1 MKNIKRILIANR
13 GEIAMR
19 IMRTCREMDI
29 ETVTVYTD
37 EEKHFPHVFTS
48 QRSINLGSGPL
59 SETYLNMDKLIA
71 IARDNECQAIHPGYG
86 FLSERAAFAKKV
98 EAADLIFI
106 GPKASAIESM
116 GDKKGSK
123 EIAIKVGVPVIPGYH
138 GDDQSAKVLLSEARK
153 MKWPILIKA
162 SAGGGGKGMRV
173 VEKEADFNEALES
186 AKREAMNSFG
196 DDRMLIEKYI
206 EHPRH
211 IEVQVFSDSKGN
223 HVHLFERECSIQRR
237 HQKIIEESPSIA
249 LTATLRKNICESA
262 VMLSRHINY
271 LGAGTVEFILDRDGS
286 FYFLEMNTR
295 LQVEHPVTEMV
306 TGTDLVEWQIRVAR
320 GEELPL
326 KQEEIIQKGHAIE
339 ARICSEDP
347 DNNFMP
353 SIGHLYFI
361 GTPTTS
367 HTRFE
372 CGMVNGNEV
381 LLNFDPMLAKVIS
394 WGETR
399 AQAAHRLTLALE
411 DLPFLGIKTNGE
423 YIARILKN
431 GHFLKGDTY
440 THFVKTYAEELK
452 THELTTIEKALMM
465 AQAHWHKGHGAVKK
479 SSDEP
484 SPRESEAWNQ
494 LRGFR
499 NS

>member
-1 MKNIKRILIANR
+1 MKSIKRILIANR

-19 IMRTCREMDI
+19 IMRTCREMEI

-37 EEKHFPHVFTS
+37 EEQRFPHVFTS
-48 QRSINLGSGPL
+48 NRSVNLGSGPL
-59 SETYLNMDKLIA
+59 SETYLNMDKLIE
-71 IARDNECQAIHPGYG
+71 IAKEHECQAIHPGYG
-86 FLSERAAFAKKV
+86 FLSERATFAKKV
-98 EAADLIFI
+98 EAAELIFI
-106 GPKASAIESM
+106 GPSARAIESM

-138 GDDQSAKVLLSEARK
+138 GDDQSAQILLAEAKK

-186 AKREAMNSFG
+186 AKREAMSSFG

-237 HQKIIEESPSIA
+237 HQKIIEESPSMA
-249 LTATLRKNICESA
+249 LTATLRKQICESA
-262 VMLSRHINY
+262 VKLSRHINY

-326 KQEEIIQKGHAIE
+326 KQDQIKQKGHAIE

-353 SIGHLYFI
+353 SLGHLHFI
-361 GTPTTS
+361 GTPSTS
-367 HTRFE
+367 YTRFE
-372 CGMVNGNEV
+372 CGMVNGNDV

-399 AQAAHRLTLALE
+399 DQAAYRLTLALE
-411 DLPFLGIKTNGE
+411 DLPFLGVKTNGE
-423 YIARILKN
+423 YIARILN
-431 GHFLKGDTY
+431 NDHFLKGETY
-440 THFVKTYAEELK
+440 THFVKTHAEELK
-452 THELTTIEKALMM
+452 PHQLTSIEKALMM
-465 AQAHWHKGHGAVKK
+465 AQVHWHKGHDTKGPSTEG
-479 SSDEP
+479 SS
-484 SPRESEAWNQ
+484 RESEAWGQ
-494 LRGFR
+494 LKGFR

>member
-19 IMRTCREMDI
+19 IMRTCREMEI

-37 EEKHFPHVFTS
+37 EEQRFPHVFTS
-48 QRSINLGSGPL
+48 NRSVNLGSGPL

-71 IARDNECQAIHPGYG
+71 IAKEHECQAIHPGYG

-98 EAADLIFI
+98 EAAELIFI
-106 GPKASAIESM
+106 GPSAHAIESM

-138 GDDQSAKVLLSEARK
+138 GDEQSAQVLLSEAKK

-186 AKREAMNSFG
+186 AKREAMSSFG

-237 HQKIIEESPSIA
+237 HQKIIEESPSMA
-249 LTATLRKNICESA
+249 LTETLRKQICESA
-262 VMLSRHINY
+262 VKLSRHINY

-286 FYFLEMNTR
+286 FYFLE
-295 LQVEHPVTEMV
+295 
-306 TGTDLVEWQIRVAR
+306 
-320 GEELPL
+320 
-326 KQEEIIQKGHAIE
+326 
-339 ARICSEDP
+339 
-347 DNNFMP
+347 
-353 SIGHLYFI
+353 
-361 GTPTTS
+361 
-367 HTRFE
+367 
-372 CGMVNGNEV
+372 
-381 LLNFDPMLAKVIS
+381 
-394 WGETR
+394 
-399 AQAAHRLTLALE
+399 
-411 DLPFLGIKTNGE
+411 
-423 YIARILKN
+423 
-431 GHFLKGDTY
+431 
-440 THFVKTYAEELK
+440 
-452 THELTTIEKALMM
+452 
-465 AQAHWHKGHGAVKK
+465 
-479 SSDEP
+479 
-484 SPRESEAWNQ
+484 
-494 LRGFR
+494 
-499 NS
+499 